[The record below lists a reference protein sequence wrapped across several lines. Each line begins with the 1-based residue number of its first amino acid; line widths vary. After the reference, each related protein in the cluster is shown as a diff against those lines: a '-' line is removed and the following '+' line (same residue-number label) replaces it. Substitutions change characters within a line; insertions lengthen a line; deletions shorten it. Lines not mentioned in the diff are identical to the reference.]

1 MLSANHGR
9 KRAARR
15 VHDSVELKS
24 GACQNGNLIAAGHV
38 KVDKFKIDKFDREN
52 RCFVLNAPPA
62 MSGTRGCPLSAPK
75 RHCISMRSRPKIGTA
90 GAFLESNTCVIDQKY
105 FFVLGCLEIPVDGEN
120 ESFSWGVW
128 VSLRKDRF
136 AEFVACFD
144 RPKRSHVGAFFGS
157 LAAELPLYP
166 STENLKTR
174 VHLSVCPKSS

>member
-136 AEFVACFD
+136 AEFVCVLRQAEAIAR
-144 RPKRSHVGAFFGS
+144 RPVLQ
-157 LAAELPLYP
+157 LARCRTAA
-166 STENLKTR
+166 
-174 VHLSVCPKSS
+174 LSEHGKSQDARAS